1 MDKLFTLLE
10 IQRGAIEAQSRAA
23 LLHNIVNET
32 RKLIPY
38 TQAVFCNTDGLSLTL
53 EKISGNAVLDP
64 QSTYASD
71 VKTSLRAAMSA
82 PLDNSAVVLLDP
94 QQHKTAGALLLFR
107 TADEGLLGGLWIE
120 NDKPYGEAE
129 QRILEE
135 LSATYA
141 QCLALWKLRKSHRFL
156 SSIGGKKAR
165 WICAAAFIALA
176 LFPVRLSITAPAEI
190 IAREAEIITAPFDGT
205 IESVDIE
212 PGDAVTADQIVV
224 TMEHRSLQAQMDM
237 AQQEMAVAQA
247 ALSRLQRESLAAPD
261 KKPNLT
267 ALQEEIESKKI
278 AYEYAR
284 ALKERSE
291 IRSERGGIAVFSEA
305 SGLRGRPVRTG
316 DKIMSIADPAEYEL
330 LIRVPV
336 EAMTPVA
343 RDAHVKFFLN
353 ISPLSGHGASI
364 RSVGYQAS
372 PDADGL
378 LTYKILARL
387 PDDAK
392 DLRIGWKGTA
402 TIKGEWTILSYAL
415 ARRPLIALRNLVG
428 V

>member
-10 IQRGAIEAQSRAA
+10 LQRSAIEAQSRPA
-23 LLHNIVNET
+23 LLHIIVNET

-38 TQAVFCNTDGLSLTL
+38 TQAVFWNTHGLGLTL
-53 EKISGNAVLDP
+53 EKMSGNAILDP
-64 QSTYASD
+64 QSNYAAE
-71 VKTSLRAAMSA
+71 VKTSLRSMI
-82 PLDNSAVVLLDP
+82 PGQVDVPAVVLLDL
-94 QQHKTAGALLLFR
+94 QKHKTFGALLLFR
-107 TADEGLLGGLWIE
+107 TAEEGLLGGLWLE
-120 NDKPYGEAE
+120 SDKVYGEPE

-135 LSATYA
+135 VSATYA
-141 QCLALWKLRKSHRFL
+141 QSLALWNLRKSRRFL
-156 SSIGGKKAR
+156 SSLSGKKAR
-165 WICAAAFIALA
+165 WMAAAALVILA
-176 LFPVRLSITAPAEI
+176 LFPVRLKITAPAEI

-205 IESVDIE
+205 IESVKIE
-212 PGDAVTADQIVV
+212 PGDTVSVDQVVV

-247 ALSRLQRESLAAPD
+247 ALSRLQRESLSAPD

-267 ALQEEIESKKI
+267 ALQEEIDAKKI
-278 AYEYAR
+278 SYDYAR
-284 ALKERSE
+284 SLRERSD
-291 IRSERGGIAVFSEA
+291 IKAGRSGVAVFSEA

-316 DKIMSIADPAEYEL
+316 DKIMSLADPAEYEL

-336 EAMTPVA
+336 EAMTQVEKDA
-343 RDAHVKFFLN
+343 RVKFFLN
-353 ISPLSGHGASI
+353 ISPMSGHEAEI

-387 PDDAK
+387 PEGERDF
-392 DLRIGWKGTA
+392 RIGWKGTA
-402 TIKGEWTILSYAL
+402 SITGDWTILSYAL
-415 ARRPLIALRNLVG
+415 LRRPMIALRNLVG